1 MIFTLFKTS
10 LCETTMESTSK
21 KKTTNT
27 YLYYTK
33 KDWLKINVALTFS
46 LSILQWYRDCTHH
59 ASRDLLASWL
69 GCVWCSSPYKLPSL
83 SNSVGNAWITP
94 RSAHCFICILL
105 LLAGSCSAIAYIL
118 VCSISRNTWSRR
130 LIMEEQRGSMNGKK
144 RLEPEGPLLRQD
156 FFHFPSSIKHGNHL

>member
-1 MIFTLFKTS
+1 MKWYSHYLKLVCVKRLWNQPAKKNQLIHIYTIQRKIGWRSMLRWPFLSPFCSGTGIVLTTPLAICWHPGLVVFDVHLPTSCRLFPTVS
-10 LCETTMESTSK
+10 ETHE
-21 KKTTNT
+21 
-27 YLYYTK
+27 
-33 KDWLKINVALTFS
+33 
-46 LSILQWYRDCTHH
+46 
-59 ASRDLLASWL
+59 LLL
-69 GCVWCSSPYKLPSL
+69 D
-83 SNSVGNAWITP
+83 
-94 RSAHCFICILL
+94 RFICILL

>member
-69 GCVWCSSPYKLPSL
+69 GCV
-83 SNSVGNAWITP
+83 
-94 RSAHCFICILL
+94 
-105 LLAGSCSAIAYIL
+105 
-118 VCSISRNTWSRR
+118 
-130 LIMEEQRGSMNGKK
+130 
-144 RLEPEGPLLRQD
+144 
-156 FFHFPSSIKHGNHL
+156 